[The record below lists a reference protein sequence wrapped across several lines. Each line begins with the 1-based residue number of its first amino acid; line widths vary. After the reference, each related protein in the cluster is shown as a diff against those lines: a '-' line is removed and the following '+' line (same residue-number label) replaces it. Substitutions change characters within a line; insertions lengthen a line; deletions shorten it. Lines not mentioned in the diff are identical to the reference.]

1 MKLFDGLARSQKGLK
16 RSVIQWKITKAKMK
30 TLWFFVIL
38 AAVNGEVTQ
47 CNDVKRWGEAGGDFP
62 EVRYT

>member
-1 MKLFDGLARSQKGLK
+1 
-16 RSVIQWKITKAKMK
+16 MK

-47 CNDVKRWGEAGGDFP
+47 CNDVKKWGEAEGDTP
-62 EVRYT
+62 EVRIDPTIFIDILLFSVRKHAGNVATIKVAIK

>member
-1 MKLFDGLARSQKGLK
+1 
-16 RSVIQWKITKAKMK
+16 MK

-47 CNDVKRWGEAGGDFP
+47 CNDVKKWGEAEGDTP
-62 EVRYT
+62 EVRIDPTIFIDNL

>member
-1 MKLFDGLARSQKGLK
+1 
-16 RSVIQWKITKAKMK
+16 MK

-62 EVRYT
+62 EVRIEITIFIAYL